1 MAFLSKEK
9 IKKFEEYLRK
19 MGLKDRSG
27 IDLDNEPSPYL
38 PIKYEDLT
46 AAAFGYSIKLTPLQV
61 LGLYNA
67 VANNGKY
74 MKPQLVKEIRRKGVV
89 VKKNEPEV
97 LINQICSDATLQ
109 KVRSL
114 LEGVVTRGTAR
125 NIRKAPYKVAGK
137 TGTARIWDEVTRG
150 YIDRYIA
157 SFCGYFPADDPKYSC
172 IVVEY
177 KMQGGEVYGSQV
189 AAPVFKEIADKVFA
203 TRVDI
208 KSRELKMPDT
218 LSAPLLDFAYR
229 QDVEDVY
236 TGLNVNLIF
245 KGGASDWVSTTRSD
259 DYKRIYVNDMSV
271 KNSKIPDVK
280 GMTAKD
286 AVYLLEKA
294 GLDVV
299 VKGAGWVKEQ
309 RNNLENKSV
318 ELILSI

>member
-1 MAFLSKEK
+1 
-9 IKKFEEYLRK
+9 
-19 MGLKDRSG
+19 LK
-27 IDLDNEPSPYL
+27 
-38 PIKYEDLT
+38 
-46 AAAFGYSIKLTPLQV
+46 
-61 LGLYNA
+61 
-67 VANNGKY
+67 
-74 MKPQLVKEIRRKGVV
+74 
-89 VKKNEPEV
+89 
-97 LINQICSDATLQ
+97 
-109 KVRSL
+109 KVRAL

-137 TGTARIWDEVTRG
+137 TGTARIWDEATRG

-218 LSAPLLDFAYR
+218 LSAPLLDIAFR

-245 KGGASDWVSTTRSD
+245 KGRASDWVSTTPSD
-259 DYKRIYVNDMSV
+259 DYKRIYVNDMNV
-271 KNSKIPDVK
+271 KGSKIPDVK

-294 GLDVV
+294 GMDVV

-309 RNNLENKSV
+309 RNNMENKTV